1 MTDTLSAKSTIG
13 AWLKHPVGGPLV
25 RGYLAQAGV
34 DEKVLAPFR
43 LLSLERAVGM
53 SGGRLTPE
61 MVDALVAEANRG

>member
-1 MTDTLSAKSTIG
+1 MTGTLTARSTIG

-34 DEKVLAPFR
+34 DEKVLTPFK
-43 LLSLERAVGM
+43 LLPLEKAAAM

-61 MVDALVAEANRG
+61 MIDGLVAQANRA

>member
-61 MVDALVAEANRG
+61 MVDELVAEANRG